1 MFKRKLCPK
10 CKTGKYTYEL
20 DRRSPVCPYIGCHNG
35 KKCPMYVKLEKPQ
48 KGGFWE
54 RITKKER
61 QPATRSRI
69 FIQKHPRTKRL
80 AATWKRRTI

>member
-20 DRRSPVCPYIGCHNG
+20 DKRSPVCPYIGCHNG
-35 KKCPMYVKLEKPQ
+35 KKCHMYVKLEKPQ

-54 RITKKER
+54 RIFGNGKSTPPEN
-61 QPATRSRI
+61 RSYAVI
-69 FIQKHPRTKRL
+69 
-80 AATWKRRTI
+80 